1 MQWEWVQFSERLHPS
16 NLGTL
21 AGIDV
26 KFIET
31 FYETIEVEG
40 KKITSPKLF
49 YEKNPQLWSNQA
61 NILALIITYSS
72 NEYFHQ
78 VS

>member
-1 MQWEWVQFSERLHPS
+1 MQFSEKLHPS

-40 KKITSPKLF
+40 KKSNKPKTFL
-49 YEKNPQLWSNQA
+49 
-61 NILALIITYSS
+61 
-72 NEYFHQ
+72 
-78 VS
+78 